1 MEFNKKGQ
9 EVKYI
14 RTEDLKK
21 IREYL
26 KYKNKITLLNFIN
39 IGVNV
44 GLRISDLSTL
54 KFEDIDMK
62 TWTLTLIEK
71 KTQKKRTIKFNSICQ
86 KAIKE
91 LKSFYQDLGYSIK
104 EGYLFKSLSPYQK
117 KFKLD
122 SPFTINGVSREFKKI
137 ESFLNIPYPLG
148 SHSLR
153 KTWGKNVYEK
163 TLNIGILMQA
173 FNHSSP
179 GITLKY
185 IGIEEEDINRL
196 YDEFEI

>member
-1 MEFNKKGQ
+1 MQFNKKGQ

-14 RTEDLKK
+14 KTEDLKK

-26 KYKNKITLLNFIN
+26 KYKNKITFLAFVNV
-39 IGVNV
+39 GVNV

-54 KFEDIDMK
+54 RFENIDRRS
-62 TWTLTLIEK
+62 WTYTLIEK
-71 KTQKKRTIKFNSICQ
+71 KTKKKRLIK
-86 KAIKE
+86 
-91 LKSFYQDLGYSIK
+91 LR
-104 EGYLFKSLSPYQK
+104 
-117 KFKLD
+117 LD
-122 SPFTINGVSREFKKI
+122 EPFTINGVSKEFKKI
-137 ESFLNIPYPLG
+137 EEYLNIPYPLG

-153 KTWGKNVYEK
+153 KTWGKNVYDA
-163 TLNIGILMQA
+163 TLNIALIMKA

-196 YDEFEI
+196 YEGIEI

>member
-14 RTEDLKK
+14 KTEDLKK

-26 KYKNKITLLNFIN
+26 KYKNKITFLAFVN

-54 KFEDIDMK
+54 RFENIDRRN
-62 TWTLTLIEK
+62 WNYTLIER
-71 KTQKKRTIKFNSICQ
+71 KTKKKRIIKFNAVCKKS
-86 KAIKE
+86 IKE
-91 LKSFYQDLGYSIK
+91 LEKYYEELEYSTK
-104 EGYLFKSLSPYQK
+104 EGYLFKSLSPY
-117 KFKLD
+117 
-122 SPFTINGVSREFKKI
+122 FTINGVSKEFKKI
-137 ESFLNIPYPLG
+137 EEYLNIPYPLG

-153 KTWGKNVYEK
+153 KTWGKNVYDA
-163 TLNIGILMQA
+163 TLNIALIMKA

-185 IGIEEEDINRL
+185 IGIEEEDINKL
-196 YDEFEI
+196 YEGIEI

>member
-54 KFEDIDMK
+54 RFEDIDMK

-91 LKSFYQDLGYSIK
+91 LKSFYQGLGYSIK

-122 SPFTINGVSREFKKI
+122 SPFTINGVSRKYSISSRFSLIKKD
-137 ESFLNIPYPLG
+137 LG
-148 SHSLR
+148 KKCL
-153 KTWGKNVYEK
+153 
-163 TLNIGILMQA
+163 
-173 FNHSSP
+173 
-179 GITLKY
+179 
-185 IGIEEEDINRL
+185 
-196 YDEFEI
+196 